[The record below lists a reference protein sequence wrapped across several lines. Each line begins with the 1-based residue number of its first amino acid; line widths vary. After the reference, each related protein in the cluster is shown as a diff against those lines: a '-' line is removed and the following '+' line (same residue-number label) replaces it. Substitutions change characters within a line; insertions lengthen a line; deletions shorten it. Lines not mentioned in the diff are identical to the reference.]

1 MIRAASFFEWKKKAR
16 SDGMKYI
23 IDGKTM
29 KAADGYT
36 IGTIG
41 LPSLVLM
48 ERAALKVVEAAEAE
62 SVDLSQSL
70 VVCGSGNNGGDGFAV
85 GRLLLERGNQVTAV
99 LAGNPDHCTEETK
112 TQIRIF
118 EAVGGTVVNK
128 IPEKSYTAV
137 FDAVFGIGLSR
148 AVEGKYALLLNQMN
162 DLDAVKIAVDI
173 PSGIDAGT
181 GEILG
186 TAFRADLTVTFAYQ
200 KAGMVLYPG
209 AFQAGK
215 VCVGDIGIYLRD
227 QVEGTR
233 YLTYDRADLPGLC
246 PKRKEDANKGTYGKV
261 LMITG
266 SHGMAGA
273 AVLSGK
279 AAYCMGS
286 GLVRILTPESNRTVI
301 QTMLPEAVLTPYG
314 ECPEE
319 ELEEIL
325 DWADVICAGC
335 GLGTGP
341 DACMIMEGLLRYLAV
356 HPKHCVVDADGLNII
371 SGMEKEKREALLKAA
386 GGCLIFTP
394 HVKEFA
400 RLLGESTEETKK
412 NRIGLAQQYAKSYNI
427 ILTAKDARTIVAGK
441 DQIPYLNTSG
451 NGAMAKAGSGD
462 VLAGMITG
470 CLALGMDRF
479 SAAAL
484 GVFVHGLCGDEAR
497 QKLAAHCVLAG
508 DLIEMIPAVLREI

>member
-1 MIRAASFFEWKKKAR
+1 M
-16 SDGMKYI
+16 
-23 IDGKTM
+23 
-29 KAADGYT
+29 
-36 IGTIG
+36 
-41 LPSLVLM
+41 
-48 ERAALKVVEAAEAE
+48 
-62 SVDLSQSL
+62 
-70 VVCGSGNNGGDGFAV
+70 SG
-85 GRLLLERGNQVTAV
+85 
-99 LAGNPDHCTEETK
+99 
-112 TQIRIF
+112 RIV
-118 EAVGGTVVNK
+118 A
-128 IPEKSYTAV
+128 
-137 FDAVFGIGLSR
+137 
-148 AVEGKYALLLNQMN
+148 
-162 DLDAVKIAVDI
+162 
-173 PSGIDAGT
+173 
-181 GEILG
+181 
-186 TAFRADLTVTFAYQ
+186 
-200 KAGMVLYPG
+200 
-209 AFQAGK
+209 
-215 VCVGDIGIYLRD
+215 
-227 QVEGTR
+227 
-233 YLTYDRADLPGLC
+233 GLC
-246 PKRKEDANKGTYGKV
+246 PQRKDDAHKGTYGKV

-266 SHGMAGA
+266 SQGMAGA
-273 AVLSGK
+273 ADPIREGGLPHGKRACTDPDTGIKPHSDSDDAPGSSPDSLWRMSGRRT
-279 AAYCMGS
+279 GRNS
-286 GLVRILTPESNRTVI
+286 GLGRCDLRRMRAWNRSGC
-301 QTMLPEAVLTPYG
+301 LYDYG
-314 ECPEE
+314 RS
-319 ELEEIL
+319 
-325 DWADVICAGC
+325 A
-335 GLGTGP
+335 
-341 DACMIMEGLLRYLAV
+341 RYLAV